1 MALYSEKVMD
11 HFRNPRNVGV
21 IEDADGVGEVG
32 NPVCGDIMKIYLKI
46 NDQQIITDVK
56 FETFGCGSAI
66 ASSSMATELIK
77 GKPLSEAL
85 KLTNKAVT
93 EALDG
98 LPPHKLHCSVLAE
111 EAIKTAVK
119 DYYDRNNIEYNPED
133 FPTKEDCEHCSACH

>member
-32 NPVCGDIMKIYLKI
+32 NAKCGDIMKIYLKI
-46 NDQQIITDVK
+46 EDGIVLDVK
-56 FETFGCGSAI
+56 FETFGCASAV

-77 GKPLSEAL
+77 GKPVSEAL
-85 KLTNKAVT
+85 KLTNQAVA

-98 LPPHKLHCSVLAE
+98 LPAYKMHCSVLAE
-111 EAIKTAVK
+111 EAIKNALE
-119 DYYDRNNIEYNPED
+119 DYYKKHPEAR
-133 FPTKEDCEHCSACH
+133 EDAE